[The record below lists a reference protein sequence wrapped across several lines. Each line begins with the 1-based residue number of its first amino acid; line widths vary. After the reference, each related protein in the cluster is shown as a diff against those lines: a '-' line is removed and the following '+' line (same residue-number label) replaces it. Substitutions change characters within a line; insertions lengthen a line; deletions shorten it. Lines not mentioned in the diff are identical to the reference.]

1 LSALM
6 QLQWREVGIFC
17 VVLLPFAALM
27 AAVNMLAA
35 TFGRSHKEAQTY
47 VSYIAMSVQF
57 AAIVPIFVSQR
68 DALWQLFV
76 PSVAQLTVL
85 MKALRGESLAATDLL
100 IPGLICLGLGVV
112 CLVVQA
118 LLLRREAIVFAR
130 A

>member
-1 LSALM
+1 
-6 QLQWREVGIFC
+6 VGIFC
-17 VVLLPFAALM
+17 LVLLPFAALM

-47 VSYIAMSVQF
+47 VSYIAMGVQF
-57 AAIVPIFVSQR
+57 AALVPIFASQR

-76 PSVAQLTVL
+76 PSVGQLSVL
-85 MKALRGESLAATDLL
+85 MKALRGEELAGADLL
-100 IPGLICLGLGVV
+100 IPALVCLGLAALS
-112 CLVVQA
+112 LVMQS